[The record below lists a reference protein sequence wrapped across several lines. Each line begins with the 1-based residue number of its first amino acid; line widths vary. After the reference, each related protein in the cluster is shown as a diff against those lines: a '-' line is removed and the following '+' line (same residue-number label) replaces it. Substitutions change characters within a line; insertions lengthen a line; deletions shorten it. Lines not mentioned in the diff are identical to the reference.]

1 MAMPP
6 AAPATEAPQALPE
19 QQPKGPYHHLMN
31 GVSFML
37 PMVVAGGLTMALS
50 FVFGID
56 AFKEEGSLPAA
67 LMKIGSESAFALMVP
82 VFAGYIAYSI
92 ADKSGLTAGL
102 VGGMLAVQLQSGFF
116 GGIIAGFLAGYLA
129 KWLGDF
135 IKLPKNLESLKPILV
150 LPLLST
156 LGVGLLMIYVIG
168 VPVAYVMTALTSFL
182 QGLNGT
188 NAVLLGAVMGGM
200 MSIDVGGPIN
210 KATYA
215 FSIGMLASNT
225 LTPMA
230 AAMAAGMSPPLG
242 MALATVIARNRF
254 TESEREA
261 GKAAAVLGLC
271 FVAEGA
277 IPFAAKDPLRV
288 IPCLVAG
295 SSVAGA
301 LSMMFSVGLRAPHG
315 GVFVLAIPGAAT
327 PLLPYLMAIV
337 AGSAVTGVLA
347 AVVKRPVEAPAASAA
362 P

>member
-1 MAMPP
+1 MSKLGAIP
-6 AAPATEAPQALPE
+6 ADAAAQEARAEPQPA
-19 QQPKGPYHHLMN
+19 GPYHHLLT

-56 AFKEEGSLPAA
+56 AFKQEGTLPAA
-67 LMKIGSESAFALMVP
+67 LMQIGSQSAFALMVP

-92 ADKSGLTAGL
+92 ADKAGLTPGL

-129 KWLGDF
+129 RWLQGS
-135 IKLPKNLESLKPILV
+135 IKLPRNLESLKPILI
-150 LPLLST
+150 LPLIST
-156 LGVGLLMIYVIG
+156 LAVGLLMIYVIG
-168 VPVAYVMTALTSFL
+168 VPVAYVMTALTNFL

-188 NAVLLGAVMGGM
+188 NAVLLGAVMGAM
-200 MSIDVGGPIN
+200 MAVDVGGPIN

-242 MALATVIARNRF
+242 MALATAIAKNRF

-261 GKAAAVLGLC
+261 GKAAGVLGLC

-295 SSVAGA
+295 SAVAGA
-301 LSMMFSVGLRAPHG
+301 LSMMFAVGLRAPHG

-327 PLLPYLMAIV
+327 PLLPYIMAIV
-337 AGSAVTGVLA
+337 AGSVVTALLVVLI
-347 AVVKRPVEAPAASAA
+347 KKPVQAGPA
-362 P
+362 